1 MVIKNKINRIVNTG
15 NKTADHQQHRMYW
28 VLRVMYG
35 GKGARHPQWCIT
47 PNLWWHLTFIGTEVQ
62 CARFA
67 NILCPE
73 VFYNLYYNSFEQIQV
88 IYDMV
93 WYRCHSHI
101 LFDLGDDCDTFLLL
115 VSLMYVIVMS
125 FFLVIFDTHH
135 KAQMEFLKGL
145 IMYSC
150 GFCLP
155 NKHIFY
161 KNTSNIE

>member
-62 CARFA
+62 CARVA

-125 FFLVIFDTHH
+125 FFGYIWHSPQG
-135 KAQMEFLKGL
+135 ANGISECI